1 MSYHALHCVE
11 TIWVLSGLTIQMQYT
26 ICALPCPFN
35 QVSLMSPSIVCT
47 PPIGQ
52 KMSYNEI
59 QNKSKTA
66 RWDFLNQVQ
75 TCLKHDA
82 TKSNYC
88 ITIFNQ
94 AWAGLGWIGLDW
106 QFFFSKSSC
115 YKGTLGT
122 AILAVKKLK

>member
-52 KMSYNEI
+52 KMSYNKI
-59 QNKSKTA
+59 QNDMSRYLTNE
-66 RWDFLNQVQ
+66 RLMHGLMMHG
-75 TCLKHDA
+75 LKM
-82 TKSNYC
+82 K
-88 ITIFNQ
+88 
-94 AWAGLGWIGLDW
+94 
-106 QFFFSKSSC
+106 
-115 YKGTLGT
+115 
-122 AILAVKKLK
+122 

>member
-52 KMSYNEI
+52 KISYKNAEI
-59 QNKSKTA
+59 FHPS
-66 RWDFLNQVQ
+66 
-75 TCLKHDA
+75 
-82 TKSNYC
+82 
-88 ITIFNQ
+88 
-94 AWAGLGWIGLDW
+94 
-106 QFFFSKSSC
+106 
-115 YKGTLGT
+115 
-122 AILAVKKLK
+122 KLKKIKITEAVLDLPAI

>member
-1 MSYHALHCVE
+1 MENVIPRTALHCGE

-88 ITIFNQ
+88 ITIFKQ
-94 AWAGLGWIGLDW
+94 VWAGLGWQIFIY
-106 QFFFSKSSC
+106 FF
-115 YKGTLGT
+115 
-122 AILAVKKLK
+122 KKFLLQRHFKNHNPRG